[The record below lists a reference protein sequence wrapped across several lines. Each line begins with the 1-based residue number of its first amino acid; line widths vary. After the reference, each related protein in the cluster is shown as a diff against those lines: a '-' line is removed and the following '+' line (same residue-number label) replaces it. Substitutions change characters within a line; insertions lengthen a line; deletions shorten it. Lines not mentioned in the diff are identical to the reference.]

1 MVRFF
6 TPGTPTT
13 QGSKRAWVNKFTGK
27 AQMQEVGGDRLRLWR
42 HSVNNEARRLAD
54 AGHYFEG
61 PLSVVITFQLR
72 KPKSAPKKRPSY
84 PIGKLSGDI
93 DKLSRAILDA
103 LTNVLFADDA
113 QVVRLSATKGW
124 GEPVGAWITVEEAV
138 A

>member
-6 TPGTPTT
+6 TPGAPTT

-42 HSVNNEARRLAD
+42 HSVNNEARRLAE

-61 PLSVVITFQLR
+61 PLSVSISFLLR
-72 KPKSAPKKRPSY
+72 KPKAAPKRKPTY
-84 PIGKLSGDI
+84 PIGKMSGDI

-103 LTNVLFADDA
+103 LSSVLFEDDS
-113 QVVRLSATKGW
+113 QVTKLTATKEF
-124 GEPVGAWITVEEAV
+124 GEPIGAWVTVENAS
-138 A
+138 